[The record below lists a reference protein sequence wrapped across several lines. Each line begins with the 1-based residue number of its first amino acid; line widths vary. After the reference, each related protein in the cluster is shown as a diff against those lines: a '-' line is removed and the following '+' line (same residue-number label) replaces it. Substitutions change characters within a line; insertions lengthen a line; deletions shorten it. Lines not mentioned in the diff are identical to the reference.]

1 MSVAS
6 SGLSGGQARGIAFG
20 LLGGLCLSFG
30 GPLVRLIEEA
40 EGWQILTY
48 RSGAFTV
55 TLLLLIV
62 AKYGWRSMDA
72 IKLAFSP
79 IGLAVAVTIG
89 SGFCFY
95 LFALLHT
102 TVANAV
108 FVISM
113 GPLFT
118 AAIAWPVLGEKLSL
132 RTALILLGALVG
144 VSIMLTGAVS
154 AGRLLGNLFA
164 FGAVLT
170 FAIFVIL
177 CRLARDRDMLAATC
191 LGGFFAACFSF
202 FMAPT
207 LIIPPTDYIYA
218 LLLGVVQVGL
228 GFSFITWASRY
239 IPAAEVTLLTLV
251 ETVMGPIWTFLV
263 VREVPETT
271 TLIGGAIVLICV
283 VTHAVLA
290 LRQTRLKASVFD

>member
-1 MSVAS
+1 MSLLPHDAP
-6 SGLSGGQARGIAFG
+6 GGQVRGVTYG
-20 LLGGLCLSFG
+20 LMGGLCLSFG
-30 GPLVRLIEEA
+30 GPLVRLIEQA

-48 RSGAFTV
+48 RCGAFTV

-62 AKYGWRSMDA
+62 AQYGWRSMEV
-72 IKLAFSP
+72 IKHAFTP
-79 IGLAVAVTIG
+79 VGLAVAATIAA
-89 SGFCFY
+89 GFCFY

-102 TVANAV
+102 TVANTV

-113 GPLFT
+113 GPLLT
-118 AAIAWPVLGEKLSL
+118 AAIAWPVLGERLSL
-132 RTALILLGALVG
+132 KTLLILLFALGG
-144 VSIMLTGAVS
+144 VAIMLTGAVS

-164 FGAVLT
+164 LGAVFT

-191 LGGFFAACFSF
+191 LGGFLAACFSAY
-202 FMAPT
+202 MAPT
-207 LIIPPTDYIYA
+207 LIIPPMDYIYA

-251 ETVMGPIWTFLV
+251 ETVMGPVWTWLV
-263 VREVPETT
+263 VGEVPAAT
-271 TLIGGAIVLICV
+271 TLIGGAIVLVCV
-283 VTHAVLA
+283 VSHAVVA
-290 LRQTRLKASVFD
+290 LRQTRSKVSVID

>member
-1 MSVAS
+1 MTFS
-6 SGLSGGQARGIAFG
+6 SHEGSGHQARGIAFG
-20 LLGGLCLSFG
+20 LMGGLCISFG
-30 GPLVRLIEEA
+30 GPLVRLIEQA

-62 AKYGWRSMDA
+62 GQYGWRSMDV
-72 IKLAFSP
+72 IKHAFTP

-102 TVANAV
+102 TVANTV

-113 GPLFT
+113 GPLIT
-118 AAIAWPVLGEKLSL
+118 AAIAWPVLGERLSL
-132 RTALILLGALVG
+132 KTLLILLFALVG
-144 VSIMLTGAVS
+144 VAIMLTGAVTG
-154 AGRLLGNLFA
+154 GRLLGNIFA
-164 FGAVLT
+164 LGAVLT

-191 LGGFFAACFSF
+191 LGGFFAACFSG

-207 LIIPPTDYIYA
+207 LIIPPMDYVYA
-218 LLLGVVQVGL
+218 LVLGIVQVGL

-239 IPAAEVTLLTLV
+239 IPAAEVSLLTLV
-251 ETVMGPIWTFLV
+251 ETVMGPVWTWMV
-263 VREVPETT
+263 VGELPAAT
-271 TLIGGAIVLICV
+271 TLIGGGIVLVCV
-283 VTHAVLA
+283 VLHAVMA
-290 LRQTRLKASVFD
+290 LRQPRA